1 MLVTASYIMGKCR
14 TDVFESVF
22 CDARESMGSL
32 YYGERP
38 RNNAVSLYF
47 LQIPPF
53 TLAKELKVFKKN
65 V

>member
-1 MLVTASYIMGKCR
+1 MPFTASYVMGR
-14 TDVFESVF
+14 RGTDVFESVF

-32 YYGERP
+32 YFGERP